1 MMLDLSD
8 GARLHYL
15 ASGDTAKPALLL
27 WHGARCTLRQW
38 DHVIE
43 ELEQTFYVLRFDI
56 RGAGQSIGTGDS
68 AYDFETY
75 AEDVEQLLAHLNIE
89 RCHIWSMAWGS
100 RAALAFC
107 ALKPMRV
114 ISAALFD
121 LSIGQAD
128 VEAQI
133 AGNKAAREKQ
143 KAAGYTALPP
153 PVGWNDHLD
162 DETLKKS
169 LGAASKADL
178 HGLAK
183 LIHLPVLIATGDH
196 DPNLE
201 SSRTAQV
208 LMSNAVLVEMTD
220 VGHGSVI
227 MHPDLCTKTF
237 LNFVRSHV

>member
-56 RGAGQSIGTGDS
+56 RGAGQSIGAGDS

-143 KAAGYTALPP
+143 KAAGYMALPP

>member
-56 RGAGQSIGTGDS
+56 RGAGQSIGAGDS

-143 KAAGYTALPP
+143 KAAGYIALPP

>member
-8 GARLHYL
+8 GVRLHYL

-56 RGAGQSIGTGDS
+56 RGAGQSIGAGDS

-114 ISAALFD
+114 MSAALFD

>member
-1 MMLDLSD
+1 MMLNLSD
-8 GARLHYL
+8 GARLNYL
-15 ASGDTAKPALLL
+15 ASGDSAKPALLL

-38 DHVIE
+38 DHVIA

-56 RGAGQSIGTGDS
+56 RGAGQSIGAADS

-75 AEDVEQLLAHLNIE
+75 AEDVEQLLTHLDVE

-143 KAAGYTALPP
+143 KAAGYIAPP
-153 PVGWNDHLD
+153 PPAGWNDHLD

-169 LGAASKADL
+169 LGAAANADL
-178 HGLAK
+178 HALAR
-183 LIHLPVLIATGDH
+183 LIHMPVLIATGDH

-201 SSRTAQV
+201 SSRAAQA
-208 LMSNAVLVEMTD
+208 LMSDAALVEMTD

-227 MHPDLCTKTF
+227 MQPDLCTKTF
-237 LNFVRSHV
+237 LTFVSSHV

>member
-56 RGAGQSIGTGDS
+56 RGAGQSIGAGDS

>member
-27 WHGARCTLRQW
+27 WHGAHCTLRQW
-38 DHVIE
+38 DHVVE
-43 ELEQTFYVLRFDI
+43 ELEQTFYVVRFDI
-56 RGAGQSIGTGDS
+56 RGAGQSIGAGDS

-133 AGNKAAREKQ
+133 AGYKAAREKQ

>member
-56 RGAGQSIGTGDS
+56 RGAGQSIGAGDS

-237 LNFVRSHV
+237 LNFVRPHV